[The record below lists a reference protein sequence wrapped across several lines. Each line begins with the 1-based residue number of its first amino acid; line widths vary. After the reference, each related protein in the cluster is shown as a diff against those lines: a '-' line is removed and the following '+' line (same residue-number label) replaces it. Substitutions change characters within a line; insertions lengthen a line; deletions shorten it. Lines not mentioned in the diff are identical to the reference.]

1 MVGKIH
7 TVHKLLLLTMR
18 QSGCVCVCEFS
29 FSLCLLLL
37 TKPLSPS
44 IEKEKRIPS
53 SSLLSLLT
61 PYFLGFSISSV
72 QTG

>member
-1 MVGKIH
+1 MH
-7 TVHKLLLLTMR
+7 TQTAIAHNEAIWL
-18 QSGCVCVCEFS
+18 CVCVFS

-37 TKPLSPS
+37 TRPLSPS

>member
-7 TVHKLLLLTMR
+7 TQTAIAHNEAIWL
-18 QSGCVCVCEFS
+18 CVCVCEFS